1 MTAIRLMLGFLL
13 VCTAIQAA
21 PKLSMVIQEPW
32 NDVFGG
38 KEVVSHVLIVA
49 REAAQGR
56 VVWCYSAGDKT
67 IARQEREISVAPGR
81 PVSEEVRLPVPEV
94 KEGVILNTTLSV
106 SVIENGASQATATLE
121 KTLWVFPPDPFAGRT
136 EWLKKLDLRLL
147 DPEKRTADSFEKAG
161 IPFQRVANMEALA
174 EVKNGIIIVG
184 EGISFND
191 FKGLP
196 SLLFKAAA
204 RGASVLC
211 LAPSG
216 GTLSLPGTGESE
228 LPVPRSM
235 KFDRNKIITSL
246 DKRLDAVAWPPD
258 GVIAVSTMALRSARG
273 AVVGEVEKGG
283 ANWSWLEMSFND
295 SRGMFI
301 LCHFAIVE
309 KWETGPAPRYLLAG
323 ILEYLASRQQAK
335 D

>member
-1 MTAIRLMLGFLL
+1 MTAIRLIIGSLL

-21 PKLSMVIQEPW
+21 PKLSLVIQEPW
-32 NDVFGG
+32 SDVFGG
-38 KEVVSHVLIVA
+38 KEAVFHVLVVA
-49 REAAQGR
+49 REATQGR
-56 VVWCYSAGDKT
+56 MAWRYSVGDKT
-67 IARQEREISVAPGR
+67 IARQEREISVVPGR
-81 PVSEEVRLPVPEV
+81 PESVEVRLPVPEV

-106 SVIENGASQATATLE
+106 SVIENGASQATVTLE
-121 KTLWVFPPDPFAGRT
+121 KPLWIFSENPFADRT
-136 EWLKKLDLRLL
+136 EWLKKLDLRLF
-147 DPEKRTADSFEKAG
+147 DPEKRTADFFEKTG
-161 IPFQRVANMEALA
+161 IPFQRVANMEALS
-174 EVKNGIIIVG
+174 EVKDGIIIVG
-184 EGISFND
+184 EGVSFND

-196 SLLFKAAA
+196 SLLFKVAA
-204 RGASVLC
+204 RGTPVLC

-216 GTLSLPGTGESE
+216 GIVNLPGTSESE
-228 LPVPRSM
+228 LPSPRSM
-235 KFDRNKIITSL
+235 KFAQNEIITRL

-258 GVIAVSTMALRSARG
+258 GVIVSTTTAIRSARG

-283 ANWSWLEMSFND
+283 ANWAWLEMAFDD

-309 KWETGPAPRYLLAG
+309 KWDAGPAPRYLLAR